1 MQKETQKASK
11 SLWDIVTLTSSF
23 FCHHISDI
31 TMTELYDRIIDKG
44 LTVRR
49 VNIVAV
55 NLIMLISVSAGFCKT
70 YFCFQ
75 CAVSELK
82 FAKCLLPELN
92 LANLN

>member
-1 MQKETQKASK
+1 MIVMVK
-11 SLWDIVTLTSSF
+11 SAEINGFAQLTATF
-23 FCHHISDI
+23 
-31 TMTELYDRIIDKG
+31 
-44 LTVRR
+44 
-49 VNIVAV
+49 A
-55 NLIMLISVSAGFCKT
+55 MLISVSAGFCKT